1 MAPSGTLVLRPVELR
16 EKQNMPLEESTLPDR
31 HDKNIEK
38 VFPVF
43 GHRFVAKVRMV
54 MFKDESLWQAFNEFV
69 YCAVD
74 RDFIWGFGKQ
84 AIHCFLCNL
93 SG

>member
-1 MAPSGTLVLRPVELR
+1 MTPSGTLVLRPAGAVEHP
-16 EKQNMPLEESTLPDR
+16 EDPQSTMPDR

-43 GHRFVAKVRMV
+43 GHRFVAKVGRNIEKQIFV
-54 MFKDESLWQAFNEFV
+54 FPQAFNQFV

-84 AIHCFLCNL
+84 V
-93 SG
+93 